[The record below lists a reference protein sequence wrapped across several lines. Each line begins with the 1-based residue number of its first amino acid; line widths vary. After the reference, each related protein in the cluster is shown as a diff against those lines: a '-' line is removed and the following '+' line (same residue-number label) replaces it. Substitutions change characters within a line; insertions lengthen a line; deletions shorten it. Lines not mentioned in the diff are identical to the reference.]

1 MYMENRKDLLI
12 YGFGGFGHE
21 VACLINHINAEEPR
35 WNLLGYIDDGVAV
48 GTESRYGKV
57 LGNIDTVNSWDK
69 PVSVVIAIGNCR
81 VVESLSQK
89 ISNKNVD
96 FPNIIAPNVFFFDK
110 ESVRMGKGNIITFG
124 CRFSCNT
131 SLGDFNILNGNI
143 SMGHD
148 SSLGSFNVLF
158 PETRIS
164 GRTVVGNSNFFGAR
178 VFVSQCL
185 KIGNNCRF
193 GAGSYVLRKTKD
205 GYLYM
210 GNPAK
215 RVEF

>member
-1 MYMENRKDLLI
+1 MENRKDLLI

-48 GTESRYGKV
+48 GTECRYGKV

-96 FPNIIAPNVFFFDK
+96 FPNIIAPNVFFFDNVDTWR
-110 ESVRMGKGNIITFG
+110 E
-124 CRFSCNT
+124 
-131 SLGDFNILNGNI
+131 FNILI
-143 SMGHD
+143 LID
-148 SSLGSFNVLF
+148 SLTF
-158 PETRIS
+158 I
-164 GRTVVGNSNFFGAR
+164 
-178 VFVSQCL
+178 VSV
-185 KIGNNCRF
+185 RF
-193 GAGSYVLRKTKD
+193 MTSKVKEANEDKSVNKGFIV
-205 GYLYM
+205 
-210 GNPAK
+210 P
-215 RVEF
+215 F